1 MFDLSETNLILKRTC
16 RDLATKEIAPFARS
30 TDINCVFPYKQIK
43 KMSSLGL
50 MGVFIPNEMG
60 GAGLDTLSYVLAME
74 EISKACASCGV
85 IMSVNNSLFCDP
97 VAKFGSIEQKNNILT
112 KHASGELLGAFAL
125 SEPGNGSDAAAL
137 LTTAVKKGDNYILNG
152 TKSWVT
158 NGCEAQN
165 IIIFATTNVKAGFKG
180 ISAFIVPKTTKGLLL
195 GKKEVKLGIRGSS
208 TCNIILENCIISS
221 DQLLGKEGEGF
232 KIAMSS
238 LDGGRIGIGS
248 QALGIAQASLEIAIQ
263 YAQERKAFGKQISSF
278 QLIQLKISEMSLRIE
293 QARLLLWK
301 TAILKDQK
309 KKFTKFSAMA
319 KLAASETATYSAHQA
334 IQILGG
340 NGYINDYPVERYY
353 RDARIT
359 EIYEGTSEIQ
369 RIVIAS
375 QVLKEYKV

>member
-1 MFDLSETNLILKRTC
+1 MFELTETYSILRKTC
-16 RDLATKEIAPFARS
+16 RDLATKEIAPLARQ
-30 TDINCVFPYKQIK
+30 TDIDCAFPYEQIK

-50 MGVFIPNEMG
+50 MGVFVPNEMG
-60 GAGLDTLSYVLAME
+60 GAGLDTFAYVLAME

-97 VAKFGSIEQKNNILT
+97 IMKFGSIEQQKTFLPT
-112 KHASGELLGAFAL
+112 HASGALIGAFAL

-158 NGCEAQN
+158 NGQEAQN
-165 IIIFATTNVKAGFKG
+165 IIVFATTNMKLGFKG
-180 ISAFIVPKTTKGLLL
+180 ISAFIIPKTLKGLSL
-195 GKKEVKLGIRGSS
+195 GKKEIKLGVRGSS
-208 TCNIILENCIISS
+208 TCNIILEDCIVSS

-232 KIAMSS
+232 KIAMTT
-238 LDGGRIGIGS
+238 LDGGRIGIAS
-248 QALGIAQASLEIAIQ
+248 QALGIAQASLEIAVH
-263 YAQERKAFGKQISSF
+263 YAQERKAFGKQISTF

-293 QARLLLWK
+293 QVRLLLWK
-301 TAILKDQK
+301 TAILKDKK

-319 KLAASETATYSAHQA
+319 KLAASETATYAAHQA

-340 NGYINDYPVERYY
+340 NGYINEYPVERYY
-353 RDARIT
+353 RDSRIT

-369 RIVIAS
+369 RLVIAS
-375 QVLKEYKV
+375 QILKEYKV